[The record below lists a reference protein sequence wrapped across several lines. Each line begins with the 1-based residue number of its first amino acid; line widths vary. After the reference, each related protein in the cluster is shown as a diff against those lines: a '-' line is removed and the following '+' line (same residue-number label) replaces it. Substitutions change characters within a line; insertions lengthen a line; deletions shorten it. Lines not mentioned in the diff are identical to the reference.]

1 MNKVPNSLQRAYLC
15 GRALCLLWSGVAFVA
30 ETVTPCASALAQA
43 GEKASARTLTF
54 EERVAYQYAIE
65 EVYWRH
71 RIWPK
76 DNPQPKP
83 SLGARVYER
92 EIEKKVEDYLR
103 KSQLVADQR
112 GLPITASE
120 LQAEMARMAT
130 HTRDHDMLREL
141 FEALR
146 NDAFV
151 IAECLA
157 RPALAER
164 FSGDLTVAVGLSPAV
179 GKLFAADTAA
189 STRNRVHITTNANN
203 VGYKLPEIP
212 VVAECADD
220 TWTATTTVNAP
231 EARETRTAVW
241 TGSEMII
248 WGGGN
253 FNGGLNT
260 GGRYDPALD
269 TWTATS
275 TTNAPEARGS
285 QSAVWTG
292 SELIIWGGASSAG
305 KFLNTG
311 ARYSPGSDSWTTASA
326 VNAPEARWE
335 HSAVWTGSEM
345 IVWGGS
351 DSMNYLHT
359 GGRYNHSTDSW
370 TPTGLVNV
378 APGRVHNTA
387 VWSGSEMIVWGGVDE
402 TFNDTNRSE
411 ERRVGK

>member
-83 SLGARVYER
+83 SLGALVSER

-120 LQAEMARMAT
+120 LQAEMERMAT
-130 HTRDHDMLREL
+130 HTRDPDMLREL

-157 RPALAER
+157 RPILAER
-164 FSGDLTVAVGLSPAV
+164 LVRSLTVHTNGRDGSPSRPLPQADEAVRSAV
-179 GKLFAADTAA
+179 VPYGFA
-189 STRNRVHITTNANN
+189 
-203 VGYKLPEIP
+203 YKVPEISP
-212 VVAECADD
+212 LGCFDD
-220 TWTATTTVNAP
+220 TWTPTTTVNAP
-231 EARETRTAVW
+231 
-241 TGSEMII
+241 
-248 WGGGN
+248 
-253 FNGGLNT
+253 
-260 GGRYDPALD
+260 
-269 TWTATS
+269 
-275 TTNAPEARGS
+275 
-285 QSAVWTG
+285 
-292 SELIIWGGASSAG
+292 
-305 KFLNTG
+305 
-311 ARYSPGSDSWTTASA
+311 
-326 VNAPEARWE
+326 
-335 HSAVWTGSEM
+335 
-345 IVWGGS
+345 
-351 DSMNYLHT
+351 
-359 GGRYNHSTDSW
+359 
-370 TPTGLVNV
+370 
-378 APGRVHNTA
+378 
-387 VWSGSEMIVWGGVDE
+387 
-402 TFNDTNRSE
+402 
-411 ERRVGK
+411 